1 MIEIRMDLKALN
13 TQVNALCRSVGAYIS
28 IEQGKLSSRDIAT
41 KGLHDYVT
49 HVDMQS
55 EKMLIDGLS
64 GLLPGSGFLVEENTV
79 KNTQEEYT
87 WIIDPLDGTTNFIH
101 GLPVFAISVA
111 LLKGDEMILG
121 TILDV
126 KSDECFYA
134 SQDGA
139 AFLNSKEIKVS
150 ERATLGDSL
159 LATGF
164 PFNDFGRQKEYLQ
177 MLGHLMQQCRGIRR
191 YGSAAIDLAWV
202 ACGRFDG
209 FWEYGLKPWDVA
221 AGSFIVERA
230 GGRCSDFIGGK
241 DFIYGKE
248 IVCGNPGIYK
258 ELVEIVQQYFE

>member
-1 MIEIRMDLKALN
+1 MDLKALN
-13 TQVNALCRSVGAYIS
+13 TQVNALCRSVGDYMS
-28 IEQGKLSSRDIAT
+28 LEQEKLSNRDIAT

-49 HVDMQS
+49 HVDRQS
-55 EKMLIDGLS
+55 EQMLVDGLS

-111 LLKGDEMILG
+111 LVKGKEVILG
-121 TILDV
+121 TVLDV
-126 KSDECFYA
+126 KADECYYA
-134 SQDGA
+134 SQNGA
-139 AFLNSKEIKVS
+139 AFLNSKEIRVS
-150 ERATLGDSL
+150 DRATLGDSL

-164 PFNDFGRQKEYLQ
+164 PFNDFSRQKEYLQ

-230 GGRCSDFIGGK
+230 GGKCSDFSGGK
-241 DFIYGKE
+241 NFIYGKE
-248 IVCGNPGIYK
+248 IVSGSQEVFG
-258 ELVEIVQQYFE
+258 ELLGVVGEFFE